1 MHPQAWTLASIKSH
15 QSSIVRRIRELVP
28 LKDSAL
34 QEAHAR
40 GLGFKSRAALIDYFK
55 NAVELS
61 TREFDQ
67 KAFVTRVAELAGED
81 TALVINELLDGVQLD
96 IAVVKYSQQRQ
107 RPHFYSDIAY
117 EVSATLA
124 FPDGSPVSLE
134 GEILFQ
140 LPEFGR
146 DAHKEP
152 YRVDSA
158 FDRRAATDYR
168 KTRAANRDSTVIA
181 KLVNGHWYGGL
192 YVYAPNHQK
201 DDSQCIRSVKAALAR
216 AILPQ
221 LPTRIRCQIFRPDN
235 YELGAWRVEMRLTA
249 EVWRLWNGSP
259 FLLDLPVLSKR
270 HFVTT
275 SEFSHGPSIARFVD
289 GVWKADLYT
298 NGIAEELNPTSLA
311 DVKQALL
318 QSVEDLLHRAEL
330 RGERIFT
337 PISDAAGN
345 MVGSVEFRNGQYEA
359 WRRSR
364 LVDRPGNSHQLVGR
378 FASQDEAAFHT
389 ASFDIRTKDSS

>member
-1 MHPQAWTLASIKSH
+1 MHPQAWTLASIQSH
-15 QSSIVRRIRELVP
+15 QSSIARRIHEHVP
-28 LKDSAL
+28 LKNSAL

-40 GLGFKSRAALIDYFK
+40 GLCFKSRAALIDHFK

-61 TREFDQ
+61 ARAFDQ

-81 TALVINELLDGVQLD
+81 TALAIDALLDGVQLD
-96 IAVVKYSQQRQ
+96 IAVVKYSPQRQ
-107 RPHFYSDIAY
+107 RPLVYSDSAY
-117 EVSATLA
+117 DVSVTVAL
-124 FPDGSPVSLE
+124 PDGSPESLE
-134 GEILFQ
+134 GEVLFH

-146 DAHKEP
+146 DARKEP

-158 FDRRAATDYR
+158 FDRRATTDYR
-168 KTRAANRDSTVIA
+168 KTRAADRDSTVVA
-181 KLVNGHWYGGL
+181 KLVNGHWHGGFF
-192 YVYAPNHQK
+192 VYAQNHLE
-201 DDSQCIRSVKAALAR
+201 DDSRSIRSVKTALAR

-221 LPTRIRCQIFRPDN
+221 LPTRIRCRIFRPDN
-235 YELGAWRVEMRLTA
+235 YELGAWRVEMRLPA

-259 FLLDLPVLSKR
+259 FLLDLPVFSKR
-270 HFVTT
+270 HFIMT
-275 SEFSHGPSIARFVD
+275 SEFSHGPSIARFVG

-330 RGERIFT
+330 RGDRMFI

-345 MVGSVEFRNGQYEA
+345 VVGTVEFRNGQYEA

-364 LVDRPGNSHQLVGR
+364 LVDRPGNSHKLVGR
-378 FASQDEAAFHT
+378 FASQDEAASAVRFG
-389 ASFDIRTKDSS
+389 SRPSL